1 VFAKILICLIAILL
15 SMVAPFGSGHRVM
28 AHDETSVEK
37 ADLEQK
43 LDAQIPLDLVF
54 RDESGRST
62 ALQDYFDGRPVLL
75 ALVYYDC
82 PQLCP
87 LVLDGL
93 VRSLRPLR
101 LRAGSDYRVVA
112 VSIDPRETTA
122 LARAK
127 KRAVIGPYA
136 RADGAGWH
144 FLTGEQGPI
153 QKLAHAVGFRYAAQT
168 SPAAKDRFIHAAG
181 VMVVTPRG
189 RISRYFYGFDYA
201 PRDLRFALIEASE
214 NRIGSPID
222 HLLLLCYEYN
232 PGAAKYTLS
241 ILRLLRISGSATVLA
256 LGGFL
261 GFMFLRE
268 RRNPSAGPV
277 RGRRR

>member
-1 VFAKILICLIAILL
+1 MVILL
-15 SMVAPFGSGHRVM
+15 SVVATGWPGTSLI
-28 AHDETSVEK
+28 AHDATTAQQAE
-37 ADLEQK
+37 LEQK

-54 RDESGRST
+54 RDETGGSV
-62 ALQDYFDGRPVLL
+62 ALQAYFDGRPVLL
-75 ALVYYDC
+75 ALVYYEC

-93 VRSLRPLR
+93 VRSLRPLS
-101 LRAGSDYRVVA
+101 LRAGSEYRVVA
-112 VSIDPRETTA
+112 VSIDPRETPA

-127 KRAVIGPYA
+127 KRAVIGQYA
-136 RADGAGWH
+136 RPDAAGWH
-144 FLTGEQGPI
+144 LLTGEQDSI
-153 QKLAHAVGFRYAAQT
+153 QKLAQAVGFRYSAKA
-168 SPAAKDRFIHAAG
+168 SPVDKARFIHAAG

-201 PRDLRFALIEASE
+201 PRDLRLALIEASE

-222 HLLLLCYEYN
+222 HLLLLCYEYD
-232 PGAAKYTLS
+232 PSTAKYTLS
-241 ILRLLRISGSATVLA
+241 ILKALRISGTATVLA

-268 RRNPSAGPV
+268 RRGRGAAAGHQ
-277 RGRRR
+277 GSRRR